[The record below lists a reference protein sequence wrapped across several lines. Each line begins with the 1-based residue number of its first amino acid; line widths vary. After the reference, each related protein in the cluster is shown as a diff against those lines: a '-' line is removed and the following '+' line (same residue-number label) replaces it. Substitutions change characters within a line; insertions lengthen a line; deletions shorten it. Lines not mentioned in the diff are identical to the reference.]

1 MSGFTIKGNVTS
13 MKVPNDWYV
22 HQKSKMDEN
31 VDQAMELMLKN

>member
-22 HQKSKMDEN
+22 HKKKKDEN
-31 VDQAMELMLKN
+31 VDQVMELALKN